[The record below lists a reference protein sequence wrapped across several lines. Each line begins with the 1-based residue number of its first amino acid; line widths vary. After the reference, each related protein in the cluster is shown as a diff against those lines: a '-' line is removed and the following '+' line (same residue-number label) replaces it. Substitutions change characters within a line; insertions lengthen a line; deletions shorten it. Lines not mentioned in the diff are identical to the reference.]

1 MYVTQLPPHFSGFSF
16 RCTSRPD
23 MISFNIDDPKHS
35 KIASLMNNTRHSLK
49 LLAIATFGMLS
60 GGSVAQA
67 HPGHS
72 LFDATPM
79 HLLTSPD
86 HFLVLAMTGTL
97 LLFGAKFV
105 QSRLPRRFIQGAG
118 VIALAAAAV
127 VWSSLI

>member
-1 MYVTQLPPHFSGFSF
+1 
-16 RCTSRPD
+16 
-23 MISFNIDDPKHS
+23 MISFSMNDQQHS
-35 KIASLMNNTRHSLK
+35 KIASIMNTSRHGLK
-49 LLAIATFGMLS
+49 LLAIATLGILW

-72 LFDATPM
+72 LFGATPI

-105 QSRLPRRFIQGAG
+105 QRRLPRRLVQGAG
-118 VIALAAAAV
+118 VFALGGAAV
-127 VWSSLI
+127 VWGSLI